1 MTKTTSNPTATTNNI
16 NTLTVENFNTTYV
29 VTAIPHNQYT
39 LTLTRPSTRKQ
50 AIINYLEQLEDDT
63 LVPALSVQWPKRT
76 QVKNVT
82 TDTYNRIISE
92 WIRKEYSGMG
102 VSMNFEDTESVRVFK
117 LLTFWI
123 KDVNNYTNR
132 QVRIVNQ
139 YI

>member
-29 VTAIPHNQYT
+29 VTAIPHNEST
-39 LTLTRPSTRKQ
+39 ITLTRPSIRKQ
-50 AIINYLEQLEDDT
+50 SIINYLEQLEDDT
-63 LVPALSVQWPKRT
+63 ITPTLSIQWPKR
-76 QVKNVT
+76 VEIKNVSV
-82 TDTYNRIISE
+82 DTYNVVITE

-102 VSMNFEDTESVRVFK
+102 INMNFEDSEAINIFK
-117 LLTFWI
+117 TLTFWI
-123 KDVNNYTNR
+123 KDINNYTNR